1 MLHLLFDSAHMPQVK
16 NNFMF
21 RGVYVYLLQIL
32 SGDVLVLTALMSGG
46 KHVERMARLLV
57 NLSGRKFSC

>member
-1 MLHLLFDSAHMPQVK
+1 MPQVK

>member
-1 MLHLLFDSAHMPQVK
+1 MLHMPQVK